1 MGDTER
7 LGLSILN
14 EIFGILD
21 TNKISKITEVSFT
34 NLPTKNKKYL
44 LESLIDNRLIY
55 WKQKSGTHTGAEH
68 WWSETRRKI
77 LFYAASISV
86 TPAAIIEYMQPANLV
101 ETSTRREFCQA
112 MVASGF
118 TATDSATRRHPYAQQ
133 MYVCMGYERKP
144 QKCTISMFV
153 RRSNGGMLGH
163 LSRSMM

>member
-21 TNKISKITEVSFT
+21 TNKNNRSLVYQFT
-34 NLPTKNKKYL
+34 NKKYL

-86 TPAAIIEYMQPANLV
+86 TPAAIIDYMQPANLV

-112 MVASGF
+112 MVASGI

-133 MYVCMGYERKP
+133 MYVCMGYEREP